1 MRKRK
6 SKKNNT
12 FSKVEK
18 LLEIPQEISSDIP
31 KFTMLGFEKLL
42 IENYKAVLEYQD
54 FFIRISTYIG
64 IININGFNLDL
75 QEMRTDELLITG
87 KIESIDIEA
96 ISDEA

>member
-64 IININGFNLDL
+64 IININGFELDL

>member
-1 MRKRK
+1 MRQRK

-96 ISDEA
+96 ISDET